1 MHGLFLNWIEVLT
14 YRLISRAWP
23 TIAGCS
29 FAIALLVVQTGAA
42 QPTAAQ
48 PLALDPAPPAFTQSS
63 PPGQLLQNSNLTD
76 NPGGVSVQDE
86 LWFDSQRQREVPVRI
101 YKPQLQSNDRLP
113 LIIVSHGLGG
123 SRMGY
128 SYLGRHFAANGYIAV
143 HLQHEGSDRSIWS
156 ANPFKMLNNLAGA
169 TQESHAIDRAR
180 DVSFAIDQLLSSPQW
195 QSRIDPQRI
204 GMAGHSYG
212 ANTALLVSGAQ
223 VAREQ
228 GALVLRDSRVRA
240 ATIISAP
247 PFHGEGEMRSILG
260 KINVPTLHVTGT
272 LDDIRVPGYRSNID
286 DRIAVF
292 EATSALV
299 SGTPKHLIVF
309 TGATHSIFTDRIDR
323 AGLELNTTVK
333 AATKQVALAFFD
345 IQFKERPREEL
356 IQWFEAN
363 RRALAQSS
371 KL

>member
-1 MHGLFLNWIEVLT
+1 MQGWFL
-14 YRLISRAWP
+14 
-23 TIAGCS
+23 S
-29 FAIALLVVQTGAA
+29 FAKALKVAHRCNARQIVVAGLVGGSLVVSQTTGAQPIA
-42 QPTAAQ
+42 QEQSQHRLQQQAQ
-48 PLALDPAPPAFTQSS
+48 QPVRS
-63 PPGQLLQNSNLTD
+63 QLLQIQVAAADLSSVT
-76 NPGGVSVQDE
+76 VQDE
-86 LWFDSQRQREVPVRI
+86 LWRDSQRQREIPVRV
-101 YKPQLQSNDRLP
+101 YSPAVQSGERLP

-128 SYLGRHFAANGYIAV
+128 SYLGRHLAANGYIAV

-156 ANPFKMLNNLAGA
+156 ANPFRMMNNLAGA
-169 TQESHAIDRAR
+169 TQEAHAVDRAR
-180 DVSFAIDQLLSSPQW
+180 DVSFAIDQLLADPQW
-195 QSRIDPQRI
+195 QSKIDPKRI

-212 ANTALLVSGAQ
+212 ANTALLITGAQ

-228 GALVLRDSRVRA
+228 GALDLRDSRVRA

-247 PFHGEGEMRSILG
+247 PFHGEGEMKSILG

-299 SGTPKHLIVF
+299 TGIPKHLIVF
-309 TGATHSIFTDRIDR
+309 NGATHSIFTDRIDR

-345 IQFKERPREEL
+345 VHFRERAREDL
-356 IQWFEAN
+356 NQWFELN
-363 RRALAQSS
+363 RQALAQSS